1 MKELLLSLP
10 VLLMAAVPMT
20 AAAVEG
26 SKSGASSSAL
36 PLSKVVLYSSGVG
49 YFQHDGTI
57 QGNARLDL
65 RFRAETVNDLLKSL
79 VVQDFGGGRVS
90 AVAFES
96 RDPITK
102 TLQSFGINLTNNP
115 TLGQLL
121 DQIRGERIEVAAPTV
136 TSGTILGIERKEQ
149 PIGTGNPPAVIQVEY
164 LNLVT
169 EEGLR
174 SIPLSQVQRIRLLN
188 ERLNG
193 ELQQALAVL
202 ATGHD
207 TQRKTVA
214 LTFEGQGA
222 RPARVAYLIETP
234 IWKTSYRLVLTD
246 EGPPLLQGWAIVENT
261 TEQDWNAVRLSL
273 VSGRPISFTMD
284 LYRPLYAT
292 RPVVEPELYA
302 SLRPPMYDE
311 AMADK
316 KMAEAQ
322 TSRSSTPPRRALG
335 RAMARPEAEG
345 AAADEPAMLMM
356 EQGAAPTPPPTA
368 GMDLTQGVSAGAKG
382 LETGEL
388 FQYAI
393 DAPVSLPR
401 QTSAMLPILSQK
413 IEGQKLSI
421 YNPAIHAK
429 YPLNGYRLKN
439 TSALHLMQGPITVFD
454 AGAYAG
460 DARIED
466 LPPGQERLIS
476 YALDLK
482 SEVETLGDPGQ
493 QELITVSLRKGT
505 LLATRRL
512 TEAKI
517 YHVKNRDQKQKTV
530 LIEHA
535 FRPEWTLKE
544 PAQAPE
550 RTRGLYR
557 FPVVVEAGQSTKLRV
572 REERLTQQALRLSDS
587 GWDQITYFLQGP
599 QVSPVVREALQKA
612 ATLRDR
618 LNQTVNRRTQLEQR
632 IKDIAQEQARI
643 RENMSKLPQN
653 SELYGRY
660 VKKLDQQE
668 TETEK
673 LQKEVETLRGTE
685 AAQRKELN
693 DYLMGLEIEG

>member
-1 MKELLLSLP
+1 MKELLLGLS

-20 AAAVEG
+20 AAAGEG
-26 SKSGASSSAL
+26 SKSGAPSSTL

-49 YFQHDGTI
+49 YFQHDGPI

-79 VVQDFGGGRVS
+79 VIQDFGGGRVS

-115 TLGQLL
+115 TLGQVL
-121 DQIRGERIEVAAPTV
+121 DQIRGERIEVAAPSV
-136 TSGTILGIERKEQ
+136 ASGTVLGIERKEQ
-149 PIGTGNPPAVIQVEY
+149 PVGTGNPPAVIQVEY

-234 IWKTSYRLVLTD
+234 IWKTSYRLVLSE

-284 LYRPLYAT
+284 LYRPLYAR

-302 SLRPPMYDE
+302 SLRPPVYDE
-311 AMADK
+311 AMEGK
-316 KMAEAQ
+316 KIVGA
-322 TSRSSTPPRRALG
+322 RA
-335 RAMARPEAEG
+335 RAMAKQEAAG
-345 AAADEPAMLMM
+345 AAADAPAMLMQQ
-356 EQGAAPTPPPTA
+356 ESAPPSP
-368 GMDLTQGVSAGAKG
+368 GFDLTQGVSAGAKG

-401 QTSAMLPILSQK
+401 QTSAMLPILSEK

-421 YNPAIHAK
+421 YNPAVHAK

-482 SEVETLGDPGQ
+482 SEVEMLGDQDQ
-493 QELITVSLRKGT
+493 QELVTVSLRKGT

-512 TEAKI
+512 IEAKT

-530 LIEHA
+530 LIEHP
-535 FRPEWTLKE
+535 FRAEWTLKE
-544 PAQAPE
+544 PPQAPE
-550 RTRGLYR
+550 RTRNLYR
-557 FPVVVEAGQSTKLRV
+557 FPLAVEPGQSAKLQV

-587 GWDQITYFLQGP
+587 GWDQITYYVQGP
-599 QVSPVVREALQKA
+599 KVSSAVREALQKA
-612 ATLRDR
+612 ASLRDR
-618 LNQTVNRRTQLEQR
+618 LSQTATRRSQFEQR
-632 IKDIAQEQARI
+632 IKDISQEQGRI
-643 RENMSKLPQN
+643 RENMAKLPQN

-673 LQKEVETLRGTE
+673 VQKEVETLRGTE

-693 DYLMGLEIEG
+693 DYLMALDLEG